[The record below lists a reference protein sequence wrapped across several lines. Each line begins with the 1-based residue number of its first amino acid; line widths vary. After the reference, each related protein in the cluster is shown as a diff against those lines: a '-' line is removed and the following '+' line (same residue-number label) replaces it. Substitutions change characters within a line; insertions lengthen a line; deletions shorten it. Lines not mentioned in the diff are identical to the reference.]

1 MDKEHYNEMVSAL
14 NVLEQSGELKE
25 KKLYLFG
32 HCNATEELA
41 GLLIERQY
49 KPTAILDNNTA
60 KHGKNYRNIPI
71 EAPQTILSDDQEKA
85 FVCIVARAYAAMA
98 SQLKGLGYKGQIRK
112 LVDYNSYAE
121 YSLSED
127 TRSRMKRREVQG
139 EEKIRA
145 LKKKY
150 PGCFVILC
158 PFAALGDIYFCMSYL
173 QYFLEKRNRRQCVIG
188 VIGSACAQV
197 VNLFGENNVEVF
209 SQKDMDEMI
218 QAALYLGDQGTFI
231 PHQDRPYIVNLS
243 KALYEK
249 LIPLEK
255 IYCCGVFGLLPSTK
269 PCLPTLLQPY
279 SKLEEIKAGRSV
291 IFSPYAKSVAAL
303 NSKVWGQIVEY
314 YLDKG
319 YVCYTN
325 VVGKEK
331 PLPGTYSISPLI
343 SEIQSVVERAGLFI
357 GIRSGLCDVIREA
370 SCRKIALYPDYQ
382 YCDTKWKAIDMY
394 WLDGW
399 ENIVV
404 EEEFQWNRG

>member
-218 QAALYLGDQGTFI
+218 QAALFTKDADTFI
-231 PHQDRPYIVNLS
+231 PHQDRPYVVDLS
-243 KALYEK
+243 RALYGK
-249 LIPLEK
+249 LIPLEQ
-255 IYCCGVFGLLPSTK
+255 IYCCGVFGFPQNTK
-269 PCLPTLLQPY
+269 PVEPSVFKDYPALG
-279 SKLEEIKAGRSV
+279 SISEGKAV
-291 IFSPYAKSVAAL
+291 ILSPYAKSVTAL
-303 NSKVWGQIVEY
+303 PESIWRGIVEFY
-314 YLDKG
+314 IKQG
-319 YVCYTN
+319 YKCYTN
-325 VVGKEK
+325 VAGDER
-331 PLPGTYSISPLI
+331 PLEGTEGINPSIA
-343 SEIQSVVERAGLFI
+343 EIKSVVERAGTFI
-357 GIRSGLCDVIREA
+357 GIRSGLCDVLRTA
-370 SCRKIALYPDYQ
+370 RAKKTALYPDYN
-382 YCDTKWKAIDMY
+382 YCDTQWKAIDMY
-394 WLDGW
+394 ALEGW
-399 ENIVV
+399 DNRVV
-404 EEEFQWNRG
+404 KDDFVWRIN